1 MSTAT
6 GARMDRMYRHQRHIY
21 DLSRKFYLLGRER
34 AVEALAPG
42 RGARICEIGCGTGR
56 NLVALARRYPDAAIY
71 GIDASEEMLKS
82 ARLKLARHG
91 LGARIRVRRCLAE
104 ELDPGTTFGLA
115 EPFDALLFSYAL
127 SMMPAWETALAR
139 ALAGLRP
146 GGVLAV
152 VDFSQQ
158 RGLPAWFRRL
168 LRGWLALFE
177 VTPRAGLGGYF
188 EARAALE
195 RGRLTHTPICRDYA
209 CILTYRKPAARARAA
224 AAGSAAAGTVVDSP
238 PVGG

>member
-1 MSTAT
+1 MSAAT
-6 GARMDRMYRHQRHIY
+6 GARMDRMYRRQRHIY
-21 DLSRKFYLLGRER
+21 DASRKFYLLGRER
-34 AVEALAPG
+34 AVEAIAPG
-42 RGARICEIGCGTGR
+42 SKARICEVGCGTGR

-82 ARLKLARHG
+82 ARLKLARRD
-91 LGARIRVRRCLAE
+91 LGERILVRRCLAE

-146 GGVLAV
+146 GGVLVV
-152 VDFSQQ
+152 VDFSEQ
-158 RGLPAWFRRL
+158 RGLPAWFRHL
-168 LRGWLALFE
+168 LGGWLALFE
-177 VTPRAGLGGYF
+177 VRPCTGLSGYF
-188 EARAALE
+188 EALAAAE
-195 RGRLTHTPICRDYA
+195 RGAVTLTPICRDYA
-209 CILTYRKPAARARAA
+209 CILTYRKPSAPTRAA
-224 AAGSAAAGTVVDSP
+224 AAGSAGGGADVDSL

>member
-1 MSTAT
+1 MSAAT

-34 AVEALAPG
+34 AVEALAP
-42 RGARICEIGCGTGR
+42 ASCVRICEIGCGTGR

-82 ARLKLARHG
+82 ARLKIARHG
-91 LGARIRVRRCLAE
+91 LGERIRVRRCLAE

-127 SMMPAWETALAR
+127 SMMPAWEAALAR
-139 ALAGLRP
+139 ALAVLRP

-158 RGLPAWFRRL
+158 RGLPGWFRWL

-177 VTPRAGLGGYF
+177 VTPREGLAGYF
-188 EARAALE
+188 EARAAAE
-195 RGRLTHTPICRDYA
+195 RGRLTLTPICRDYA
-209 CILTYRKPAARARAA
+209 SILTYRKPLAPTRAA
-224 AAGSAAAGTVVDSP
+224 AAGSAGGGAVVDSP